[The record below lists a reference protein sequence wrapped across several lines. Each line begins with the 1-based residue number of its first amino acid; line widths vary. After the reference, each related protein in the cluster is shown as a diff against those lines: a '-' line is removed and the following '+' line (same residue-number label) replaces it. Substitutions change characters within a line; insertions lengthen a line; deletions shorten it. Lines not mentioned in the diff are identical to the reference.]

1 MPTKWYKTVLWISSS
16 LQLALLQ
23 PPVFVASQMDFLKFQ
38 YCHLCNQIKTGPN
51 AWHLE
56 PTPNLEK
63 HSDKHQSLAE
73 ACSIMLHQ
81 QAEACICVY
90 MSSHHFAT
98 NLCKRLP
105 YTAAAFPWWSSGPPY
120 SAAWGQRESWVQLV
134 ALAAMWRSTPRSGG
148 PNPRKLCQDGA
159 RLKAHQLWDQGD
171 MLDEMKHDNNDKTNQ
186 SLDGIKHRNLM

>member
-1 MPTKWYKTVLWISSS
+1 
-16 LQLALLQ
+16 
-23 PPVFVASQMDFLKFQ
+23 MDFLKFQ

-120 SAAWGQRESWVQLV
+120 SAAWGQREPWVQLA
-134 ALAAMWRSTPRSGG
+134 ALAATWCSAPRSGG
-148 PNPRKLCQDGA
+148 PNPRKLCQDGVRIEGTGSSA
-159 RLKAHQLWDQGD
+159 VGSGWHVGWDETRQQRQKQTSLWMESNIVIWCNLYVNVFEFICHIKLVQSFVHQ
-171 MLDEMKHDNNDKTNQ
+171 
-186 SLDGIKHRNLM
+186 